1 MTICQTLPV
10 VRERARATVEEVKS
24 AIIALVGIDGAGKTT
39 QARRL
44 AARLTASGCPAD
56 YHRNAGGRQAL
67 GRIARRLGRRDA
79 AGLLG
84 PDVLLVVE
92 AVLRWLAIA
101 RALVLSK
108 LRGRIAVMDRYAV
121 CQYASVRA
129 RTGQGSRNERLA
141 RVLYSL
147 FPQPDVTYFLTVTPE
162 IAQQRIAA
170 RGTDFEDLAF
180 LGAADAAYRGL
191 PEFDAFTVVDASGT
205 PDEVTAQISKRQ
217 INERAGV
224 PMLV

>member
-1 MTICQTLPV
+1 
-10 VRERARATVEEVKS
+10 VKP

-44 AARLTASGCPAD
+44 AARLNASGRPTA
-56 YHRNAGGRQAL
+56 YHRNAGGRLAL

-79 AGLLG
+79 ADLLG

-101 RALVLSK
+101 RALALSR
-108 LRGRIAVMDRYAV
+108 LTGRVAVMDRYAV

-129 RTGQGSRNERLA
+129 RAGGGERLA
-141 RVLYSL
+141 RILYSL
-147 FPQPDVTYFLTVTPE
+147 FPQPDVTYFLAVTPQV
-162 IAQQRIAA
+162 AQERIAA

-180 LGAADAAYRGL
+180 LEAADTAYRGL
-191 PEFDAFTVVDASGT
+191 PEFDTFTVVDASGT
-205 PDEVTAQISKRQ
+205 PDAVAAQINRSAQ
-217 INERAGV
+217 SGGAVPAGV
-224 PMLV
+224 RLGSGAA